1 MNYRWQGKER
11 LETLEHTARTGLK
24 KIRSS
29 IFIGAVLL
37 GLAACSPSTQP
48 PITPAPPS
56 PPPAVLSM
64 VKLTAK
70 PNPTGL
76 QVGFWEVFNQQAVTL
91 KSMGKRPV
99 SRGNFESWIKLETS
113 PGVYAFPT
121 VSPYTVTRRYGEQ
134 VLAAI
139 NISFSSAITPGKQTI
154 PSFYTNDI
162 ADPTTRAAAKKFLY
176 AYVQY
181 MLKQVGPMLL
191 TIDYEIMSNWKL
203 FGSDAGRDAR
213 AATWGAWYV
222 EAAGVARQAAADLG
236 LSGQLKLQPI
246 VNGNPFAPN
255 NPIAKGPG
263 ANQWLLD
270 VVSKSDYLALDT
282 YHTDPNL
289 PVQDPTNTIKIIRFW
304 IENFAGDKAVNLTE
318 NGFTTITE
326 HDPSITRKERD
337 MKLTGTEQEQAE
349 YYTALFPRLLAAN
362 KPGGAFKNKLRSINL
377 WSITDN
383 SRAATTDDIYF
394 GLVRLDGTEK
404 PAAPVVRSAI
414 KTLEADPFNQPW
426 TLQGAGLDVTSSMD
440 AGVDLTYTDGT
451 DFEFIRYTDP
461 QLAAGSLC
469 HLSGELD
476 NPGSLVVSVNGQWVY
491 AEVSSGLFDVD
502 LGSACEPGG
511 QNIVDVYAT
520 GPRFP
525 FAQKISLLKL
535 KTF

>member
-1 MNYRWQGKER
+1 MNYGWQGKER
-11 LETLEHTARTGLK
+11 LETLEHTAHTGFER
-24 KIRSS
+24 IRSG
-29 IFIGAVLL
+29 IWIGAVLV

-48 PITPAPPS
+48 PITPPAP

-91 KSMGKRPV
+91 KSMGKRPI
-99 SRGNFESWIKLETS
+99 SRGNFESWIKLETA
-113 PGVYAFPT
+113 PGVYSFPT
-121 VSPYTVTRRYGEQ
+121 VSPYTVTHRYGEQ
-134 VLAAI
+134 VLATI
-139 NISFSSAITPGKQTI
+139 NISFSSAITPGKETI

-181 MLKQVGPMLL
+181 LLKQVGPVLL
-191 TIDYEIMSNWKL
+191 TIDYEIISNWKL
-203 FGSDAGRDAR
+203 FGADSGRDAR

-236 LSGQLKLQPI
+236 LSRQLKLQPT

-255 NPIAKGPG
+255 NPIAKGAA
-263 ANQWLLD
+263 ANRWLVD
-270 VVSKSDYLALDT
+270 VIAKSDSLALDT

-289 PVQDPTNTIKIIRFW
+289 PVQDPTNTIKIIQFW
-304 IENFAGDKAVNLTE
+304 IENFAGDKEVNITE

-326 HDPSITRKERD
+326 QDPTITRQQRD

-349 YYTALFPRLLAAN
+349 YYAALFPRLLAEN
-362 KPGGAFKNKLRSINL
+362 KPGGLFQNKLRSINL
-377 WSITDN
+377 WSIVDN
-383 SRAATTDDIYF
+383 SRADAKDDIYF

-404 PAAPVVRSAI
+404 PAASVVRSAI
-414 KTLEADPFNQPW
+414 KTLETDSFNQPW
-426 TLQGAGLDVTSSMD
+426 TLQGAGVDVTASMD

-451 DFEFIRYTDP
+451 DFEFVRYTDP
-461 QLAAGSLC
+461 KLAAGSLC
-469 HLSGELD
+469 QLSGSAG
-476 NPGSLVVSVNGQWVY
+476 NSGSLVVSINGQWVY
-491 AEVSSGLFDVD
+491 KEVSSGPFDLD
-502 LGSACEPGG
+502 LGSACKPGG
-511 QNIVDVYAT
+511 ENVVDVYAT

-525 FAQKISLLKL
+525 FAQRISQLKL